1 MTINRSEKR
10 LMLAGGLGV
19 ILVGVTLH
27 AAVNQTI
34 AVGTLA
40 HWDPF
45 GGPATITM
53 RTLTI
58 APGEVLGW
66 HYHPG
71 IGAYTIVAQGTL
83 VVEDGC
89 GGETVYTQGDAFLE
103 PANRVHRGK
112 NLTTG
117 EVVTAQTFLVPA
129 GTAISASVPQLCGA
143 PVAVEECA
151 NDGWMSFNHPRT
163 FASQGDC
170 LQYVIT
176 GK

>member
-1 MTINRSEKR
+1 MTINKSKKR
-10 LMLAGGLGV
+10 LMLAALGIV
-19 ILVGVTLH
+19 LAGVALR

-40 HWDPF
+40 HWDAF

-58 APGEVLGW
+58 APGEILGW
-66 HYHPG
+66 HHHPG
-71 IGAYTIVAQGTL
+71 VGAYTIVAEGTL
-83 VVEDGC
+83 VIEDGC
-89 GGETVYTQGDAFLE
+89 GAEQVYQQGDAFLE
-103 PANRVHRGK
+103 PPNRVHRGK

-117 EVVTAQTFLVPA
+117 QVVTAQTFLVPA
-129 GTAISASVPQLCGA
+129 GTGISASVPQLCGA
-143 PVAVEECA
+143 PAAVEECT
-151 NDGWMSFNHPRT
+151 NSGWMSFNHPRT

>member
-1 MTINRSEKR
+1 MAFITCPTRKLIDPCFPERYCATASACWAITVSTIFSSSE
-10 LMLAGGLGV
+10 LLE
-19 ILVGVTLH
+19 IWTS
-27 AAVNQTI
+27 
-34 AVGTLA
+34 
-40 HWDPF
+40 PF
-45 GGPATITM
+45 S
-53 RTLTI
+53 LTI
-58 APGEVLGW
+58 APGEILGW

-71 IGAYTIVAQGTL
+71 VGAYTIVAQGTL

-103 PANRVHRGK
+103 PPNRVHRGK

-117 EVVTAQTFLVPA
+117 QVVTAQTFLVPA
-129 GTAISASVPQLCGA
+129 GTGISASVPQLCGA

-151 NDGWMSFNHPRT
+151 NHGWMSFNHPRT

-170 LQYVIT
+170 LQFVIT